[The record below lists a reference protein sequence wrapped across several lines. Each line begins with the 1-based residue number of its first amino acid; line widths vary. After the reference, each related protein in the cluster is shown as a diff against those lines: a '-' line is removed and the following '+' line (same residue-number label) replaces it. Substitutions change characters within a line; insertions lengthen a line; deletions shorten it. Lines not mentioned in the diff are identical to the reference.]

1 MKTKVFEII
10 GGSLYVLSIILAPLP
25 KYEPEVITA
34 KWEPIPVEASE
45 EVKEVPLEEITKDL
59 TEDPPQVIT
68 GARHEAREFTYEEA
82 QMLMRIAEAEAG
94 NQGVEGMGMVMAVV
108 LNRVKDDDFPNTIKD
123 VIFQPRHFSSVST
136 GSYYKVKISPEA
148 HEALADI
155 EMGIPYDTSIVGF
168 EAVYNGRSLEKWFR
182 YAYTIG
188 GHDFYVKKGE

>member
-1 MKTKVFEII
+1 MKTKVLEII
-10 GGSLYVLSIILAPLP
+10 GGSLFVLSIILAPLP

-34 KWEPIPVEASE
+34 EWEPIPAEAPVEVTVE
-45 EVKEVPLEEITKDL
+45 TEEISA
-59 TEDPPQVIT
+59 EEPPIMIT
-68 GARHEAREFTYEEA
+68 GARHEAREFSYDEA

-108 LNRVKDDDFPNTIKD
+108 LNRVKDKDFPGTIKE
-123 VIFQPRHFSSVST
+123 VIFQPRHFSSVTT

>member
-1 MKTKVFEII
+1 MKAKVLQII

-34 KWEPIPVEASE
+34 KWEPIPVETPR
-45 EVKEVPLEEITKDL
+45 EV
-59 TEDPPQVIT
+59 TEKAPAEKPSQVIT
-68 GARHEAREFTYEEA
+68 GGRHEVREFSYEEA

-108 LNRVKDDDFPNTIKD
+108 LNRVKDETFPGTIKD
-123 VIFQPRHFSSVST
+123 VIFQPRHFSSVKD
-136 GSYYKVKISPEA
+136 GRYYTVDISPEA

-155 EMGIPYDTSIVGF
+155 EMGIPFDTSIIGF
-168 EAVYNGRSLEKWFR
+168 EAAANGRSLERWFR

-188 GHDFYVKKGE
+188 GHDFYVKKGD

>member
-1 MKTKVFEII
+1 MKEKVLEII
-10 GGSLYVLSIILAPLP
+10 GGSLFVLSIILAPLP
-25 KYEPEVITA
+25 KYEQEVITA
-34 KWEPIPVEASE
+34 EWEPIPAEAPVEVTAE
-45 EVKEVPLEEITKDL
+45 TEEISA
-59 TEDPPQVIT
+59 EESPIIIT
-68 GARHEAREFTYEEA
+68 GARHEAREFSYEDA

-94 NQGVEGMGMVMAVV
+94 NQGVEGMGLVMAVV
-108 LNRVKDDDFPNTIKD
+108 LNRVKDEDFPGTIKD

-155 EMGIPYDTSIVGF
+155 EMGIPYDTSIIGF
-168 EAVYNGRSLEKWFR
+168 EATYNGRSLEKWFQ

>member
-10 GGSLYVLSIILAPLP
+10 GGSLFVLSIILAPLP
-25 KYEPEVITA
+25 KYEPEVTTA
-34 KWEPIPVEASE
+34 KWEPIPAEAPL
-45 EVKEVPLEEITKDL
+45 EVKAETAEIPAK
-59 TEDPPQVIT
+59 ESPIIAT
-68 GARHEAREFTYEEA
+68 GARHEVREFSYEEA

-94 NQGVEGMGMVMAVV
+94 NQGVEGMGLVMAVV
-108 LNRVKDDDFPNTIKD
+108 LNRVKDKDFPGTIKD

>member
-1 MKTKVFEII
+1 MKTKVLQII

-34 KWEPIPVEASE
+34 KWEPIPSEAPI
-45 EVKEVPLEEITKDL
+45 EVKVETAEISAEE
-59 TEDPPQVIT
+59 PPIMIT
-68 GARHEAREFTYEEA
+68 GARHEAREFSYDEA

-108 LNRVKDDDFPNTIKD
+108 LNRVKDKDFPGTIKE
-123 VIFQPRHFSSVST
+123 VIFQPRHFSSVTT

-155 EMGIPYDTSIVGF
+155 EMGIPYDTSIIGF

>member
-10 GGSLYVLSIILAPLP
+10 GGSLFVLSIILAPLP

-34 KWEPIPVEASE
+34 KWEPIPAEAPL
-45 EVKEVPLEEITKDL
+45 EVKAETAEIPAEE
-59 TEDPPQVIT
+59 PPIIAT
-68 GARHEAREFTYEEA
+68 GARHEAREFSYDDA

-94 NQGVEGMGMVMAVV
+94 NQGVEGMGLVMAVV
-108 LNRVKDDDFPNTIKD
+108 LNRVKDKDFPGTIKD

-136 GSYYKVKISPEA
+136 GSYYKVKISAEA

>member
-1 MKTKVFEII
+1 MKAKVLEII
-10 GGSLYVLSIILAPLP
+10 GGSLFVLSIILAPLP
-25 KYEPEVITA
+25 KYDPEVTTA
-34 KWEPIPVEASE
+34 KWEPIPAEAPL
-45 EVKEVPLEEITKDL
+45 EVKAETAEIPA
-59 TEDPPQVIT
+59 EDPPIIAT
-68 GARHEAREFTYEEA
+68 GARHEVREFSYDDA

-94 NQGVEGMGMVMAVV
+94 NQGVEGMGLVMAVV
-108 LNRVKDDDFPNTIKD
+108 LNRVKDEDFPGTIKD